1 MRNVRSISTT
11 KIIGI
16 NDMEFK
22 PFLKVLYRIYSVY
35 FKSNILVSN
44 MRCFIHSY
52 IHARISICSVCVKR
66 SLYAKDNASNPYLWK
81 FADLIGKLWSSDIS
95 EENQFNQPY
104 QMGIWERGFCM
115 IFLISLNFK
124 V

>member
-1 MRNVRSISTT
+1 
-11 KIIGI
+11 
-16 NDMEFK
+16 MEFK

-52 IHARISICSVCVKR
+52 IHTRISICSVCVKI

-81 FADLIGKLWSSDIS
+81 FADLIGKLSV
-95 EENQFNQPY
+95 E
-104 QMGIWERGFCM
+104 
-115 IFLISLNFK
+115 
-124 V
+124 